1 MPGFMLAH
9 GGDASGLGMLA
20 FLPVGL
26 LLVIGIFI
34 VLRPAL
40 TGTGLSSTDGDD
52 DDDPARDPERDFEQ
66 KPDEDR
72 G

>member
-1 MPGFMLAH
+1 MLGFMLAH

-20 FLPVGL
+20 FLPIGL
-26 LLVIGIFI
+26 LLAIGIYI

-52 DDDPARDPERDFEQ
+52 DPARDPEQDLER
-66 KPDEDR
+66 KPDEGR